1 MDSTEKLH
9 VQILLLLQLT
19 LLAHQLLSK
28 ALQPPAVHH
37 LWRQRVE
44 DLHVFHITDLAQTR
58 EGHFFL
64 VGTALGLA
72 QAVLGPFRPTQDR
85 DDGLAE
91 PGVPLQLQDEAP
103 VALELRFQV
112 TDFSF

>member
-1 MDSTEKLH
+1 MDSTKKLH
-9 VQILLLLQLT
+9 VQILLLLQLV
-19 LLAHQLLSK
+19 LLAHQLL
-28 ALQPPAVHH
+28 AEAPQRPAVHH
-37 LWRQRVE
+37 LWHQRVQ

-72 QAVLGPFRPTQDR
+72 QAALGPFRPTQDR
-85 DDGLAE
+85 NDGLAE
-91 PGVPLQLQDEAP
+91 PGVLLQLQDEAP

-112 TDFSF
+112 TDFPF